1 MEWGKL
7 LSEKRIRDIGKDDT
21 STDQPPDARTEHGRD
36 YDRAIFST
44 PVRRMQDK
52 TQVFPLDPNDSVRT
66 RLTHSLEV
74 SNIARNMARSIG
86 NWLFEKKKE
95 IDSKQRDSIEII
107 ATTCGLIHDLGN
119 PPFGHAGEKAIQEWF
134 KCQDSNF
141 FEFGCEPEKAKQ
153 LKRDFLEF
161 EGNAQT
167 IRLIS
172 KLQVLADFHGLNFTC
187 ATMSAA
193 CKYIACS
200 NEITDKPHEKS
211 KLGYFASEQE
221 LIEKI
226 QEETGTKDIR
236 NPIAYIV
243 ESADDIAFSVVDIED
258 GVKKGVI
265 SWDILEKK
273 LEEEFKNA
281 SALKK
286 YSKSDK
292 NMLKTCFSTALEIL
306 KKGKGDKS
314 IFEKGKPHDNAM
326 AQAFR
331 VLVIIQSA
339 KAIEKAFKE
348 KYKDIMKGN
357 YPNELYKDSEAG
369 ALIEACKKVGQK
381 YIYCSKE
388 TLKLELMGRRV
399 IHDLMDIFWEG
410 ALKGSKDKKGFAGKI
425 FDLTSRNYHVVYKKA
440 MEEKKFP
447 EKYCSM
453 QLMTD
458 YICGMTDTFA
468 CTLHKRLT
476 NG

>member
-1 MEWGKL
+1 MEWEKL
-7 LSEKRIRDIGKDDT
+7 LSEKRIRELLEGKPANK
-21 STDQPPDARTEHGRD
+21 SPDERTQHGRD

-44 PVRRMQDK
+44 PVRRLQDK

-86 NWLFEKKKE
+86 DWLEAKGE
-95 IDSKQRDSIEII
+95 IRTGQQKDSIEMI

-134 KCQDSNF
+134 RKKGNNF
-141 FEFGCEPEKAKQ
+141 FKFVNDLDNGEQ
-153 LKRDFLEF
+153 LKNDFMEF

-172 KLQVLADFHGLNFTC
+172 KLQILADFYGLNLTC

-193 CKYIACS
+193 CKYIAS
-200 NEITDKPHEKS
+200 AIEICEQPHEKS
-211 KLGYFASEQE
+211 KLGYFTSEQHLME
-221 LIEKI
+221 RI
-226 QEETGTKDIR
+226 QEETGTKGTR
-236 NPIAYIV
+236 NPITYIV
-243 ESADDIAFSVVDIED
+243 EAADDIAYSVVDIED

-265 SWDILEKK
+265 SWDDLREK
-273 LEEEFKNA
+273 LEEEFSEA
-281 SALKK
+281 SKGV
-286 YSKSDK
+286 SESGSG
-292 NMLKTCFSTALEIL
+292 MLELCFSKADDYLKNGDPSIL
-306 KKGKGDKS
+306 
-314 IFEKGKPHDNAM
+314 EKGKPHDDAM

-331 VLVIIQSA
+331 IFEIIESA
-339 KAIEKAFKE
+339 KAINRAFEE
-348 KYKDIMKGN
+348 KYKDIMTGD
-357 YPNELYKDSEAG
+357 YHGELYKDSKAC
-369 ALIEACKKVGQK
+369 ALIKACKKVGQK

-388 TLKLELMGRRV
+388 TLKLELMGRQI
-399 IHDLMDIFWEG
+399 IHDLMDVFWEG
-410 ALKGSKDKKGFAGKI
+410 ALKGSKEEKGFARKI
-425 FDLTSRNYHVVYKKA
+425 FDLTSRDYRVVY
-440 MEEKKFP
+440 EEAVKGKFP
-447 EKYCSM
+447 DKYCSM

>member
-7 LSEKRIRDIGKDDT
+7 LSEKRIRELLEDKPANP
-21 STDQPPDARTEHGRD
+21 SKPDERTQHGRD

-74 SNIARNMARSIG
+74 SNIARNMGRSIG
-86 NWLFEKKKE
+86 NWLLKE
-95 IDSKQRDSIEII
+95 GEIKESQQRDSIEII

-134 KCQDSNF
+134 RNKDKGKDF
-141 FEFGCEPEKAKQ
+141 FEFGCEPKKAEQ
-153 LKRDFLEF
+153 LKKDFLKF

-172 KLQVLADFHGLNFTC
+172 KLQILADFYGLNLTC

-193 CKYIACS
+193 CKYIAS
-200 NEITDKPHEKS
+200 AIEICEQPHEKS
-211 KLGYFASEQE
+211 KLGYFTSEQHLME
-221 LIEKI
+221 RI
-226 QEETGTKDIR
+226 QEETGTKGTR
-236 NPIAYIV
+236 NPITYIV
-243 ESADDIAFSVVDIED
+243 EAADDIAYSVVDIED

-265 SWDILEKK
+265 NWDDLKEK
-273 LEEEFKNA
+273 LEEEFSEA
-281 SALKK
+281 SKGV
-286 YSKSDK
+286 SESDSG
-292 NMLKTCFSTALEIL
+292 MLELCFSKADDYL
-306 KKGKGDKS
+306 KKGDPS
-314 IFEKGKPHDNAM
+314 ILEKGKPHDDAM

-331 VLVIIQSA
+331 IFAIIESA
-339 KAIEKAFKE
+339 IAINRAFEE
-348 KYKDIMKGN
+348 KYKDIMTGD
-357 YPNELYKDSEAG
+357 YHGELYKDSKAC
-369 ALIEACKKVGQK
+369 ALIKACKKVGQK

-399 IHDLMDIFWEG
+399 IQDLMDIFWEG
-410 ALKGSKDKKGFAGKI
+410 ALKDSDDKNDFAPKI
-425 FDLTSRNYHVVYKKA
+425 YDLTSRNYRVVYEKA
-440 MEEKKFP
+440 IGKNELP
-447 EKYCSM
+447 GRYCSM